1 MILFSGSGFEY
12 SGARMKL
19 NTFLIILSLT
29 VIFGSLV
36 AFMMGY
42 DLSIWGTLAWVA
54 ALFTIGI
61 IFR

>member
-1 MILFSGSGFEY
+1 VEY

-19 NTFLIILSLT
+19 NAFLIILSLT

-42 DLSIWGTLAWVA
+42 DLSVWGTLAWVA
-54 ALFTIGI
+54 ALFTIGV